1 MIRWACLV
9 SILLVGAFAAS
20 AQNLAETSLAA
31 ATGSVAGVAGKPI
44 SDSLGKIF
52 GQVNAQAKSA
62 APQPRKNAPAT
73 RELRAR
79 KAGVSTTAPM
89 AGALSAGPGS
99 RSAPARGGNSRSRA
113 RMHYAA
119 PLPAPLPAPEPPVA
133 AAPPPRPQPTLEQ
146 IASVG
151 TGTERADVLTRLGS
165 PVARL
170 SIPESGQLLE
180 VYQYVDRRGNLGSV
194 RLRDGRVSEVR
205 VDGQIN

>member
-1 MIRWACLV
+1 MFMIRWACLV
-9 SILLVGAFAAS
+9 SILLVGAFAAF

-52 GQVNAQAKSA
+52 GQVNAQAKSSA
-62 APQPRKNAPAT
+62 SPQPRKSAPAT
-73 RELRAR
+73 REVPA
-79 KAGVSTTAPM
+79 KKPGVSTTAPM
-89 AGALSAGPGS
+89 AGAFSAGSGS
-99 RSAPARGGNSRSRA
+99 RSAPARGGSSRSRA

-133 AAPPPRPQPTLEQ
+133 AAPPTLEQ

-165 PVARL
+165 PVARV

-205 VDGQIN
+205 VDSQIN

>member
-9 SILLVGAFAAS
+9 SMLLVGALAAS
-20 AQNLAETSLAA
+20 AQNLAETALAA

-44 SDSLGKIF
+44 NDSLGKIF

-62 APQPRKNAPAT
+62 AAPQPQKNAPAT
-73 RELRAR
+73 REVPLE
-79 KAGVSTTAPM
+79 KAGVSTPAPM

-99 RSAPARGGNSRSRA
+99 RSAPARGGSGRSRS

-119 PLPAPLPAPEPPVA
+119 PPPAPEPPVA
-133 AAPPPRPQPTLEQ
+133 MAPPPRPQPTLEQ

-205 VDGQIN
+205 VDSQIN

>member
-1 MIRWACLV
+1 MTRLACLV
-9 SILLVGAFAAS
+9 SMLLVGALVAS
-20 AQNLAETSLAA
+20 AQNLAETALAA

-52 GQVNAQAKSA
+52 GQVNAQTKSA
-62 APQPRKNAPAT
+62 AAPQGQEGAAAT
-73 RELRAR
+73 REVPAE
-79 KAGVSTTAPM
+79 KAGVSTPAPM
-89 AGALSAGPGS
+89 AGALSAGPGRS
-99 RSAPARGGNSRSRA
+99 RS

-119 PLPAPLPAPEPPVA
+119 PPPAPAPEPEPAVA
-133 AAPPPRPQPTLEQ
+133 VAPAPRPQPTLEQ

-151 TGTERADVLTRLGS
+151 TGTERNDVLTRLGS

-180 VYQYVDRRGNLGSV
+180 VYQYVDRSGNLGSV

-205 VDGQIN
+205 VDSQIN

>member
-1 MIRWACLV
+1 MIGWMCLV

-52 GQVNAQAKSA
+52 GQVNAQAKSSA
-62 APQPRKNAPAT
+62 ARQPQKSAPAT
-73 RELRAR
+73 REVPAK
-79 KAGVSTTAPM
+79 KAGVSTPAHM
-89 AGALSAGPGS
+89 GRGLSAGSGS
-99 RSAPARGGNSRSRA
+99 RSAPARSGSDRSRSP
-113 RMHYAA
+113 MYYAA
-119 PLPAPLPAPEPPVA
+119 PPPAPEPLVA
-133 AAPPPRPQPTLEQ
+133 VAPPPRPRPTLEQ

-180 VYQYVDRRGNLGSV
+180 VYQYVDRRGKLGSV
-194 RLRDGRVSEVR
+194 RLRDGHVSEVR
-205 VDGQIN
+205 VDNQIN